1 MKINNTIITFL
12 ATLII
17 GITLTFLGHIYVLE
31 TMGLPTNENKI
42 NLAYIINPILA
53 AFIFISLDQL
63 KKNYAQNLGF
73 MFMASSLFKF
83 AIFFILFYPTY
94 NLDGE
99 VTRIE
104 FSSFFIPY
112 GVSLLIETLFLV
124 KLLNKID

>member
-1 MKINNTIITFL
+1 MKINNPVITFL
-12 ATLII
+12 L
-17 GITLTFLGHIYVLE
+17 TLTVCISLAYLGHIYVLE
-31 TMGLPTNENKI
+31 TMGLPSTENKI
-42 NLAYIINPILA
+42 GLAYIINPVLA

-63 KKNYAQNLGF
+63 KKNFSQNLGF

-99 VTRIE
+99 VSRIE

-112 GVSLLIETLFLV
+112 GISLLVETSFLV
-124 KLLNKID
+124 RLLNKID